1 MHAICEFKI
10 AEAVPLSG
18 SITYEDLAVEV
29 QRLSGTAIL
38 PLDLRR
44 LLRLAITNNTFHEPK
59 IGSVAHNR
67 ISLLLLDDTALAN
80 WAAFFTMDM
89 MGPVANTVA
98 AMKKW
103 PGSQEANETVGRKT
117 ASKVNTC

>member
-1 MHAICEFKI
+1 M
-10 AEAVPLSG
+10 SG
-18 SITYEDLAVEV
+18 SITYEELAVKV
-29 QRLSGTAIL
+29 HRLSGTTII
-38 PLDLRR
+38 PSDLRR
-44 LLRLAITNNTFHEPK
+44 ILRLAITNNMFHEPK

-67 ISLLLLDDTALAN
+67 TSLLLLDDTALAN

-103 PGSQEANETVGRKT
+103 PGSQEANETVRRKT
-117 ASKVNTC
+117 TSIVNTC

>member
-1 MHAICEFKI
+1 M
-10 AEAVPLSG
+10 LG

-29 QRLSGTAIL
+29 HRLSGTTII
-38 PLDLRR
+38 PSDLRR

-67 ISLLLLDDTALAN
+67 TSLLLLDDAALAN

-89 MGPVANTVA
+89 MGPVANTVT

-103 PGSQEANETVGRKT
+103 PGSQEANETVRRKT